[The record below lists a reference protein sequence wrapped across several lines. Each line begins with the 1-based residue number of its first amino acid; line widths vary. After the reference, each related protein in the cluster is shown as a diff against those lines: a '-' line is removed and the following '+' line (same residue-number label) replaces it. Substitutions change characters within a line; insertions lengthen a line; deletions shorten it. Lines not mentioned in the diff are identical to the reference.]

1 MLLESFT
8 MKLVEAI
15 RTRRS
20 VKHFDPD
27 YKLTEEEFYFLF
39 SHSFL
44 APSSFNMQNWHVVIV
59 DDKGEQEKLCKAS
72 WNQSQVKDC
81 SATLIMAGN
90 LKGFESVERFT
101 RKAPLEVQEMF
112 RGMVPGFYKAN
123 DSLQRDEAVRSVSLL
138 SQNVMLVAKEMGLD
152 TCPMIGFDPQEV
164 CKIVQL
170 PEDYI
175 PVMMITLGRAKE
187 PAKPRMGL
195 FDLEEVVSRNTFGNN
210 WLNGPIDD
218 S

>member
-1 MLLESFT
+1 MELL
-8 MKLVEAI
+8 EAI
-15 RTRRS
+15 RRRRS
-20 VKHFDPD
+20 VKHFDSGH
-27 YKLTEEEFYFLF
+27 KLTEEEFYFLF
-39 SHSFL
+39 SNSFL

-59 DDKGEQEKLCKAS
+59 DDKDEQEKLCKAS

-101 RKAPLEVQEMF
+101 RKAPLEVQEML
-112 RGMVPGFYKAN
+112 RGTVPGFYKTN

-138 SQNVMLVAKEMGLD
+138 SQNVMLVAKDMGLD

-170 PEDYI
+170 PEHYI

-187 PAKPRMGL
+187 HAKPRMGL
-195 FDLEEVVSRNTFGNN
+195 FDLEEVVSRNHFGNN
-210 WLNGPIDD
+210 WLVGEVDD